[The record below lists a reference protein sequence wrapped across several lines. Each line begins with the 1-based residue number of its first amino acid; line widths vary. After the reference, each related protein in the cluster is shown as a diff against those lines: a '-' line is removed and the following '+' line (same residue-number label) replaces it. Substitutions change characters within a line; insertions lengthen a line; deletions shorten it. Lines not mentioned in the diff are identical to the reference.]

1 MSRANFT
8 TVLQQELDRLD
19 AAAISKRHERTIEDF
34 TADPAPKGIINGKPY
49 GIFNSNDYLGLRHH
63 ATLKSAD
70 HAASQKYG
78 TGPGA
83 VRFISG
89 SLRVYTELE
98 AAIAKFHG
106 RQAGML
112 FSSAFAANL
121 AVLFSFI
128 KGQSKDSLVS
138 GNTLVVSDELNHRSI
153 IDGIRLGNL
162 SSEQKAI
169 FPHMQGDALR
179 AVLQENLGKFDRVLV
194 VTDGVFSMLGE
205 IQNLAVLRKIVD
217 EFDEQFPEGVWLIVD
232 DCHGVA
238 ACGATGRGAEEVSGA
253 QADILVGTFGK
264 GFGADGGYIVAD
276 QVVIDSLRESSA
288 TYIYSNSVSPGTAGA
303 ALAAVQL
310 VDSTEG
316 KALVAKSQASVAWF
330 KQAMQAAGFTFA
342 ADSQHPIQPLWI
354 GDAAKAQALTKALFE
369 QGYMVTSINYP
380 VVAAG
385 KDEIRIQISAA
396 HTQEDLEAFVA
407 ACVSAGKSLGLV
419 S

>member
-1 MSRANFT
+1 MSRAAFKH
-8 TVLQQELDRLD
+8 VLEQELERLD
-19 AAAISKRHERTIEDF
+19 TAAISKRRERTIEGF
-34 TADPAPKGIINGKPY
+34 TSDPAPRGLIGGKPFR
-49 GIFNSNDYLGLRHH
+49 IFNSNDYLGLRHH
-63 ATLKSAD
+63 SELKEAE
-70 HAASQKYG
+70 HAATQQYG

-98 AAIAKFHG
+98 AAVAKFHG
-106 RQAGML
+106 REAGMV

-128 KGQSKDSLVS
+128 KGQSKDSLIS

-162 SSEQKAI
+162 SADQKAI
-169 FPHMQGDALR
+169 FPHMQGAALR
-179 AVLQENLGKFDRVLV
+179 QILESNVGKFDRVLV

-205 IQNLAVLRKIVD
+205 IQDLSTLRAIVD

-238 ACGATGRGAEEVSGA
+238 ACGATGRGAEEVTGGK
-253 QADILVGTFGK
+253 ADILVGTFGK

-276 QVVIDSLRESSA
+276 QIVIDALRESSA
-288 TYIYSNSVSPGTAGA
+288 TYIYSNSISPGTAGA
-303 ALAAVQL
+303 ALAAVNL
-310 VDSTEG
+310 VSSQTG
-316 KALVAKSQASVAWF
+316 KEMLNRSRESVQWF
-330 KQAMQAAGFTFA
+330 KQAMTQAGFKFA
-342 ADSQHPIQPLWI
+342 ADSHHPIQPLLI
-354 GDAAKAQALTKALFE
+354 GDAAQAQALTKALFE
-369 QGYMVTSINYP
+369 RGFLVTSINYP

-385 KDEIRIQISAA
+385 KDEIRVQISAA
-396 HTQEDLEAFVA
+396 HTPDDLQAFVT
-407 ACVSAGKSLGLV
+407 ACIEAGRDLGLV